1 MDLLDMNE
9 SASSIKESRD
19 AFLHMK
25 RTNIMNDRVQFRYA
39 VNLLRITDENSV
51 QESIRLLKEVFNY
64 TKNDDLKRDCLYYL
78 AVAYTKISDYETATK
93 CCDSVLVMQPLDQQV
108 IELKDEV
115 RSRACKAGITGLVI
129 GGIALGAAALFGI
142 GLAFGLSRSRNKRH
156 K

>member
-1 MDLLDMNE
+1 MDLLDMKE

-19 AFLHMK
+19 AFLLMK
-25 RTNIMNDRVQFRYA
+25 RTNIMNDSVQFRYA

-51 QESIRLLKEVFNY
+51 AESIHLLKEVFNH
-64 TKNDDLKRDCLYYL
+64 TRDDDLKRDCLYYL

-93 CCDSVLVMQPLDQQV
+93 YCDSVLVMQPLDQQV

-115 RSRACKAGITGLVI
+115 RSRAFKAGVTGLVV

-142 GLAFGLSRSRNKRH
+142 GLAFGRSRNKRH